1 MQAKPLISLP
11 DYAYLATFE
20 DGLSHP
26 SLYLSPLSISITPLY
41 LSHPSLSLSPLRLS
55 PSLSHPYLL
64 SFSLYIYI
72 SLPSLS
78 LTDPALSPC
87 SISLSFPQPLSPLLS
102 APSPSP
108 PLSSLS
114 LSLSLHSPFLT
125 LALSLNDYHV
135 TEQCGYTQVMPDP
148 LRQSSLK
155 SQLHR
160 SEAAGALSLSLP

>member
-78 LTDPALSPC
+78 LSLTPLYLPALSP
-87 SISLSFPQPLSPLLS
+87 SPSL
-102 APSPSP
+102 SPSP
-108 PLSSLS
+108 LCSLLPLHHLLSPHS